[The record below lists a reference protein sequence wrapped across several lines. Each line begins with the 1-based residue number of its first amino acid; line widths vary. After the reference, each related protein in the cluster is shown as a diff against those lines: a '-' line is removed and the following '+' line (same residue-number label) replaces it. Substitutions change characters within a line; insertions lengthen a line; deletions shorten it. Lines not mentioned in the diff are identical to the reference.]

1 MKVYEALA
9 QALVSE
15 GTSTVFTVMDEVNM
29 HLVLKLSEE
38 FGVRII
44 RARHEEGAV
53 LMADG
58 FARAS
63 GQPGIAIVGAGPAYA
78 HTGTGLVTSRLQRS
92 PVIIIAADV
101 DQSDLHSAKIFDNKT
116 YSEIT
121 AGTFIPLRSAATLID
136 DVGKTF
142 RHVRSGKGPVVLNV
156 PGNVFQSTV
165 EAKWRYP
172 SPNTSAIVTQRV
184 QPDPAILLEATSR
197 LAKAERPV
205 IVAGRGAILS
215 GAKDA
220 IVELGDRIGALIAC
234 SLQAR
239 GAFSDTEPYFLGIS
253 GGFAT
258 PTAVELMEKSDCVLS
273 VGAGLN
279 TYTTRGGTFCPD
291 ACLIQIDI
299 DTDNIGKLVKPD
311 IAIIGDALSTVS
323 AINQQLE
330 KKGHRGKQG
339 YRSDKITKKVT
350 DAWKFKYGPFA
361 EATGVMDPQQVVTE
375 LNEIV
380 PKQRTVVCEA
390 GHYCLFSSTGM
401 DVPDPTGFIFGND
414 FAAMGV
420 GLGMSIGAALG
431 RPDRHCILFI
441 GDGGLMMTLPE
452 LETAARYS
460 IPLTV
465 IVMNDGAYGAEFHKL
480 KAAGKSTELTL
491 FENPSFDEV
500 ARSLGCEG
508 ATARTVEELR
518 KVCKNVGNLD
528 GPFVV
533 DAKVNRDVMHWA
545 MREFL

>member
-15 GTSTVFTVMDEVNM
+15 GINTVFTVMDEINM

-38 FGVRII
+38 FSVRVI

-58 FARAS
+58 YARAS
-63 GQPGIAIVGAGPAYA
+63 GQPGVAIVGAGPAYA

-92 PVIIIAADV
+92 PVIVIAADV
-101 DQSDLHSAKIFDNKT
+101 DQNDLHSAKNFDNKT
-116 YSEIT
+116 YSEVT
-121 AGTFIPLRSAATLID
+121 AGTFIPLRSAATLVD
-136 DVGKTF
+136 DVGKSF

-156 PGNVFQSTV
+156 PGDVFQSAV
-165 EAKWRYP
+165 EAKWQYP
-172 SPNTSAIVTQRV
+172 VLTSTSNRIQRV
-184 QPDPAILLEATSR
+184 QPDPSVVLEATSR

-205 IVAGRGAILS
+205 IVIGRGAIIS

-220 IVELGDRIGALIAC
+220 IVELGDRIGALFTC

-239 GAFSDTEPYFLGIS
+239 GGFSDTEPYFLGIS

-291 ACLIQIDI
+291 ACLIQIDV
-299 DTDNIGKLVKPD
+299 DSDNIGKLVEPD
-311 IAIIGDALSTVS
+311 IAIVGDALSSVS
-323 AINQQLE
+323 AINSHLE
-330 KKGHRGKQG
+330 ENGHLGREG
-339 YRSDKITKKVT
+339 YRSQEIKSKITA
-350 DAWKFKYGPFA
+350 AWDFKLGPYA
-361 EATGVMDPQQVVTE
+361 DVTGVMDPQQVVTE

-420 GLGMSIGAALG
+420 GLGLSIGAALG

-452 LETAARYS
+452 LDTAARYN

-491 FENPSFDEV
+491 FENPNFDDV

-518 KVCKNVGNLD
+518 AVCKNVGNQN
-528 GPFVV
+528 GPLVV
-533 DAKVNRDVMHWA
+533 DAKVNREIMHWA